1 MATVK
6 SLQIEAD
13 IDRKYGD
20 HLAQFF
26 AAFISDDKFRLVCDG
41 KTLGSLPVIR
51 PLVSEPD
58 RQPTTQTRLSSF
70 SEAVRRS
77 ATKFSCFASTN
88 QPFVKSGS
96 RP

>member
-41 KTLGSLPVIR
+41 KTLGSLPVTR

-58 RQPTTQTRLSSF
+58 RQPTTHK
-70 SEAVRRS
+70 RRS
-77 ATKFSCFASTN
+77 PSRCL
-88 QPFVKSGS
+88 SGGFLNGAVVEGAD
-96 RP
+96 

>member
-41 KTLGSLPVIR
+41 KTLGSLPVTR

-58 RQPTTQTRLSSF
+58 RQPTTQKRLMTLLKS
-70 SEAVRRS
+70 
-77 ATKFSCFASTN
+77 
-88 QPFVKSGS
+88 SGS
-96 RP
+96 LLIFKLPLAEN

>member
-26 AAFISDDKFRLVCDG
+26 AAFISDDKFRLVC
-41 KTLGSLPVIR
+41 GSMVISSKPSVPRCQYAPR
-51 PLVSEPD
+51 P
-58 RQPTTQTRLSSF
+58 
-70 SEAVRRS
+70 
-77 ATKFSCFASTN
+77 N
-88 QPFVKSGS
+88 
-96 RP
+96 